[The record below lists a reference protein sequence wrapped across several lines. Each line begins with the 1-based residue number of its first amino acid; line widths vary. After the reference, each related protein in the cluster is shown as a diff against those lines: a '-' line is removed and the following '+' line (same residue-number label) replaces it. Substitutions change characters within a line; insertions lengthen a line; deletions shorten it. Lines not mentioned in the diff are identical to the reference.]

1 MLSKY
6 VAIIIAFII
15 IGTTASAAV
24 PNTLSWQGT
33 IKDSNGDNLDGNFN
47 FTFSI
52 YDVSTGG
59 TALWS
64 ETHSSVPVSDGL
76 VSVILGKITPIN
88 LLFGGQYYLGISINA
103 GAELPRIE
111 MSSSAY
117 AFRAKSAEIASDVE
131 TGTIEGGLGAGH
143 IVPNTIKGTDLG
155 AQQIDTR
162 ELKDNSVTSSK
173 IGIGEV
179 SGNKGTAG
187 PHIEVSSIGYV
198 DLADD
203 AVRSDIIMDGEVKAD
218 DIGNFEVSGS
228 EGTAGPHIE
237 PFSIGND
244 DLADDAVTS
253 EIIKDGEVKADD
265 IGTLEIQDYH
275 IDFGVVVRDLNSLTD
290 FVEIVGGNCIDVST
304 DIDNNLIWIDYICD
318 DVVYIPFVGENN
330 IDGDGIR
337 LDGEDGITIRVGGE
351 IVVQF
356 DKEGH
361 SYHKREE
368 IYEYGIFVGDTASKK
383 YGVEI
388 FPQGIT
394 VADSTGYVSGTFTEN
409 GLETT
414 GEIRIV
420 DGNYDTKVV
429 INDSSAFFSGKI
441 VLLDNNLEPIFYADS
456 SGSYHYVKEHFYEG
470 IEVADRNTDKTSN
483 ITPGLASFYD
493 GLIGFYIGL
502 GDGLLSAIDEDE
514 EETVDIKKDGT
525 FSITPPVGSFEFV
538 YDTQT
543 EETKLDITETN
554 VVIQQ
559 SLDIPWGDD
568 GHRFV
573 SSVNG
578 FGVFDD
584 QGAFVPNWASDPNLN
599 PFGGGGGGGDCCLE
613 DGEPFVWKNAD
624 GNDVFEINGDD
635 GLLINGAVTIENG
648 EPFVWQNSSSQDRFI
663 IGNNEISTK
672 LPVFMEGSQLNMT
685 SSTGGLPFI
694 SMNNSNI
701 FSNTPSGNQF
711 TLGTSGLTLKNLPIT
726 INNASNVQRGKL
738 NSNGSFEFGTSSSNN
753 IMYQP
758 SGENAGLTLNGS
770 QVNANGGLNVP
781 LSNGNTLEITPD
793 DGIRI
798 MDGFNYVA
806 HMNPS
811 GSTYFTGTSTFA
823 GPVYIE
829 EISSFCD
836 LILTGGNN
844 CDVIINNN
852 VDATGSEITA
862 DAFNESSDERL
873 KENIIPVTN
882 ALDLLKGINGYYYNL
897 IEDEDKTRQIGFIA
911 QQIQTAL
918 PEVVKK
924 RKDGLLSVS
933 YGHVT
938 SLLVESVKSLLDY
951 VEKQQ
956 IRIDKQES
964 RIKNLESEIASM
976 KQNLAEV
983 EQLKSQMSEMQNIIK
998 TMNKMMKETEF
1009 LESKLIMDKE

>member
-525 FSITPPVGSFEFV
+525 FAFNPPVGSVELTH
-538 YDTQT
+538 DAET
-543 EETKLDITETN
+543 EETKLDIAEIFVTIRE
-554 VVIQQ
+554 
-559 SLDIPWGDD
+559 SLNIPWGVE

-573 SSVNG
+573 SSVDG
-578 FGVFDD
+578 FAVIDD
-584 QGAFVPNWASDPNLN
+584 QGDFVPNWASDPNLN
-599 PFGGGGGGGDCCLE
+599 PFGGGGGGGGDCCLE
-613 DGEPFVWKNAD
+613 DGEPFVWKNGD
-624 GNDVFEINGDD
+624 GAEKFEINGDD
-635 GLLINGAVTIENG
+635 GVLINAPVTIENG
-648 EPFVWQNSSSQDRFI
+648 EPVKWQKVNGEVAYEINENEVILKLPFEMINQPFI
-663 IGNNEISTK
+663 IHDNNN
-672 LPVFMEGSQLNMT
+672 PVFL
-685 SSTGGLPFI
+685 
-694 SMNNSNI
+694 
-701 FSNTPSGNQF
+701 
-711 TLGTSGLTLKNLPIT
+711 
-726 INNASNVQRGKL
+726 
-738 NSNGSFEFGTSSSNN
+738 
-753 IMYQP
+753 
-758 SGENAGLTLNGS
+758 
-770 QVNANGGLNVP
+770 
-781 LSNGNTLEITPD
+781 
-793 DGIRI
+793 
-798 MDGFNYVA
+798 
-806 HMNPS
+806 MNPD
-811 GSTYFTGTSTFA
+811 GTFA
-823 GPVYIE
+823 FNPPVGSVE
-829 EISSFCD
+829 
-836 LILTGGNN
+836 LTH
-844 CDVIINNN
+844 
-852 VDATGSEITA
+852 
-862 DAFNESSDERL
+862 
-873 KENIIPVTN
+873 
-882 ALDLLKGINGYYYNL
+882 
-897 IEDEDKTRQIGFIA
+897 QI
-911 QQIQTAL
+911 
-918 PEVVKK
+918 
-924 RKDGLLSVS
+924 
-933 YGHVT
+933 H
-938 SLLVESVKSLLDY
+938 
-951 VEKQQ
+951 
-956 IRIDKQES
+956 
-964 RIKNLESEIASM
+964 
-976 KQNLAEV
+976 
-983 EQLKSQMSEMQNIIK
+983 
-998 TMNKMMKETEF
+998 
-1009 LESKLIMDKE
+1009 